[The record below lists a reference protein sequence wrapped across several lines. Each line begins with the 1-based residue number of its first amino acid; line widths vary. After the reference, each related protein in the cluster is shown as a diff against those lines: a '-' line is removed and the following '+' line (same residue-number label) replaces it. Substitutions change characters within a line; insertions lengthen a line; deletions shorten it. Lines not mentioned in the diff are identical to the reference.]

1 MRTAQGYE
9 SVHRRRGSLHSVE
22 SSHDESAEG
31 VSYERDLFASCYVS
45 DEERK
50 FIRCFL
56 DREPTGPVSE
66 DVCCGVRQQFL

>member
-31 VSYERDLFASCYVS
+31 MSYERDLFASRYVS
-45 DEERK
+45 DE
-50 FIRCFL
+50 
-56 DREPTGPVSE
+56 
-66 DVCCGVRQQFL
+66 VR